1 VGVTITGLS
10 PSVTEHGALPRRH
23 GGGAVAPIEWVEHP
37 LDLSLVIPVRNEQD
51 NIVKLFEEVRSVIG
65 PTGMTWECI
74 IVDDG
79 STDQT
84 VARAQTAFAGDPN
97 LVLVRLRRNSG
108 QTAGLAAG
116 FERARGRLIA
126 TMDGDLQNDP
136 ADIPNLIGKLDE
148 GYDLVS
154 GWRKNRQDK
163 LISRKLPSRIAN
175 RIISKYTWT
184 PIKDFGCAMKV
195 YKREALEDV
204 SLYGE
209 MHRFLPALCVWKG
222 ARIAEMAVN
231 HRPRIHGSSNYGLI
245 RTVKVLLDLVTVK
258 FLNDYLGKPLYFFA
272 KLSFGTL
279 LIAAACLFIALL
291 QRLGLLYWGPEPFF
305 SLNRN
310 PLVMLALMLIPLAVQ
325 FIMLGVISE
334 LLVRIYHESQGK
346 RPYRVREVIRM
357 RDHAGDTGPR

>member
-1 VGVTITGLS
+1 MVG
-10 PSVTEHGALPRRH
+10 E
-23 GGGAVAPIEWVEHP
+23 PI
-37 LDLSLVIPVRNEQD
+37 DLSLVIPVRNEQD
-51 NIVKLFEEVRSVIG
+51 NIVKLYEEIRGVLSV
-65 PTGMTWECI
+65 TGWTWECI

-79 STDQT
+79 SYDQT
-84 VARAQTAFAGDPN
+84 VARACEAFAGDPN
-97 LVLVRLRRNSG
+97 MVLVRLRRNAG

-116 FERARGRLIA
+116 FERARGRHIA

-136 ADIPNLIGKLDE
+136 ADIPAMIAKLGE

-163 LISRKLPSRIAN
+163 LISRKLPSRVAN

-195 YKREALEDV
+195 YRREALEDV

-222 ARIAEMAVN
+222 ARIAEMPVN
-231 HRPRIHGSSNYGLI
+231 HRPRIHGKSNYGLI

-258 FLNDYLGKPLYFFA
+258 FLNDYMGKPLYFFA

-279 LIAAACLFIALL
+279 LIAALCLGVAVI
-291 QRLGLLYWGPEPFF
+291 QRFGLLYWGPEPFF

-357 RDHAGDTGPR
+357 RDHAHAVQPS